1 MQSTN
6 KLYSLPPLAIHTLL
20 VIFVLATSQYTHLA
34 AQNEFLKANPAIY
47 VSSNPSQP
55 TVNAQ
60 WAKFA
65 KTNSIPV
72 QSIDPLNEDYSDL
85 NFLKQEIG
93 NKRIVMLGES
103 THGADE
109 YSKSKVRLIK
119 FLNKEMGFEVIAFE
133 SGMEACA
140 ATNYYRAGMT
150 PQEML
155 KNALFKV
162 WHTEANLELMNY
174 LTIHQQIQIAGFDMQ
189 PLKVD
194 TTYSYLQKFFQP
206 IGIYLAQNALD
217 AEQKFYK
224 VYRPVNVTT
233 QSDIADLRTQYKNLA
248 DNIQQHPDLFNT
260 FHTQQAIQTASQII
274 KQRIGVLDIAARN
287 SLGVFNPHYRD
298 KFMAENIEW
307 LANELYPNK
316 KIIIW
321 AHNAHIARQ
330 RQAINPDN
338 NYMGELL
345 STKTKHESFVVGF
358 YFYRGE
364 NIQTDRSHVFVASQ
378 PSTNSLEAIL
388 HTNQYKYSFINV
400 SNQLREPATDWI
412 FQPLSTFIT
421 GYIEEKRTLVM
432 DYDAI
437 FFIDEVTVPKYL
449 KLEQ

>member
-1 MQSTN
+1 MQPTN
-6 KLYSLPPLAIHTLL
+6 KLYSLPTLAIHTLL
-20 VIFVLATSQYTHLA
+20 FIFVLAASQPTRLA

-55 TVNAQ
+55 TVNTQ

-140 ATNYYRAGMT
+140 ATNYYRTEMT

-174 LTIHQQIQIAGFDMQ
+174 LTIHQQIQIVGFDMQ

-206 IGIYLAQNALD
+206 IGISLAQNALD

-233 QSDIADLRTQYKNLA
+233 QSDIAALRTQYKDLA
-248 DNIQQHPDLFNT
+248 NNIQQHPDLFNT

-316 KIIIW
+316 KNY
-321 AHNAHIARQ
+321 HLGTQ
-330 RQAINPDN
+330 RTHCPTTTS
-338 NYMGELL
+338 Y
-345 STKTKHESFVVGF
+345 
-358 YFYRGE
+358 
-364 NIQTDRSHVFVASQ
+364 
-378 PSTNSLEAIL
+378 
-388 HTNQYKYSFINV
+388 
-400 SNQLREPATDWI
+400 
-412 FQPLSTFIT
+412 
-421 GYIEEKRTLVM
+421 
-432 DYDAI
+432 
-437 FFIDEVTVPKYL
+437 
-449 KLEQ
+449 